1 MTPIDRRTARRAEIE
16 RDHHLVTAALV
27 GALRRIL
34 HRATTTD
41 TDPEHLWQHVQDA
54 LETSRE
60 NFRRLN
66 NARINLRAARF
77 AQRFEDSTALPQAMA
92 CYRHRGNYR
101 GEFRSM
107 AALGAL
113 LSRSRVDPEDL
124 THPHEAKGLAEH
136 LHLRGELWTFEL
148 EDSVHVFTTPNGPS
162 DIALARLRPPSTT
175 ARLRDESTS
184 PSV

>member
-16 RDHHLVTAALV
+16 RDHRLMTAALV

-41 TDPEHLWQHVQDA
+41 TAPEHLWQHVQVA

-60 NFRRLN
+60 NFHRLN
-66 NARINLRAARF
+66 NARINARATRL
-77 AQRFEDSTALPQAMA
+77 AQRFDDSMALPQALA

-107 AALGAL
+107 PALGAL
-113 LSRSRVDPEDL
+113 LRRSREVPGEVM
-124 THPHEAKGLAEH
+124 PHQETSGFAEE
-136 LHLRGELWTFEL
+136 LHLRGELWTFAGGRPVRLAE
-148 EDSVHVFTTPNGPS
+148 NGAG
-162 DIALARLRPPSTT
+162 I
-175 ARLRDESTS
+175 
-184 PSV
+184 

>member
-16 RDHHLVTAALV
+16 RDHRLVTAALV
-27 GALRRIL
+27 GGLRRLL
-34 HRATTTD
+34 HRATTGP
-41 TDPEHLWQHVQDA
+41 DPEQLWQPIQGA
-54 LETSRE
+54 LETSGE

-77 AQRFEDSTALPQAMA
+77 AQRFDDSTALPQAMA

-113 LSRSRVDPEDL
+113 LRRSLEGPEFVVS
-124 THPHEAKGLAEH
+124 PQMSGFAED

-148 EDSVHVFTTPNGPS
+148 DDAIHVFTTPHSPS
-162 DIALARLRPPSTT
+162 DAALARLRPPR
-175 ARLRDESTS
+175 AAVRVCDESTS
-184 PSV
+184 PVL

>member
-16 RDHHLVTAALV
+16 RDHRLVTATLV

-41 TDPEHLWQHVQDA
+41 TDPEHVWQHVQDA

-113 LSRSRVDPEDL
+113 LRRSLDLPGVVMRPQETSGFAED
-124 THPHEAKGLAEH
+124 
-136 LHLRGELWTFEL
+136 LHLRGELWTFDL
-148 EDSVHVFTTPNGPS
+148 ADSIHVFTTPHSPS
-162 DIALARLRPPSTT
+162 DAALARLRPPRAAGCPRDQST
-175 ARLRDESTS
+175 L
-184 PSV
+184 PVL